1 MLIDYLNA
9 MVKKDMTILVAEHDI
24 SLMARYCDLCII
36 MRKGDIMGIGKPK
49 EVVTPELIEKV
60 YDVSAS
66 VGFYDDGEL
75 FVLPK
80 RVRSGHD
87 TL

>member
-1 MLIDYLNA
+1 
-9 MVKKDMTILVAEHDI
+9 
-24 SLMARYCDLCII
+24 
-36 MRKGDIMGIGKPK
+36 MGIGKPK

-66 VGFYDDGEL
+66 VGFDDDGEL

-80 RVRSGHD
+80 RVRSGHG